1 MKNGSIKKLIVIVP
15 IFVVLALL
23 ALCIIDPMEME
34 ETTKGKEDNEEN
46 SGIKWEMEDGGTLHI
61 YGNGNMDNYYGQYLA
76 PWDEYKKGI
85 QKIVSGSLTAICG
98 KSGSYAEAYAAE
110 HGYAFEEK

>member
-1 MKNGSIKKLIVIVP
+1 
-15 IFVVLALL
+15 
-23 ALCIIDPMEME
+23 MEME
-34 ETTKGKEDNEEN
+34 ETTKGTEDNEEN

-76 PWDEYKKGI
+76 PWDAYKKGI
-85 QKIVSGSLTAICG
+85 QKIVIDEGVMSIGIGAFSQCSGSLTAICG

-110 HGYAFEEK
+110 YGYTFEEK